1 MKRLLVPIAVLL
13 LGAAIPA
20 AAQAQRGPNGG
31 CPQGPA
37 GRECR
42 EALRDQGTVRGG
54 GGQRPGGWRPEAG
67 EQRGGQSQR
76 MVSLEQVVG
85 RIASRTPGRLL
96 DAGTEN
102 RGDRV
107 VYRVRWQAND
117 GRRIDYIVDASS
129 GQILSANGE

>member
-1 MKRLLVPIAVLL
+1 MKRLLVPLAVLL

-20 AAQAQRGPNGG
+20 AAVAQRGANAG
-31 CPQGPA
+31 CPAGPA
-37 GRECR
+37 GRDCR
-42 EALRDQGTVRGG
+42 EANRDRGTTRGG
-54 GGQRPGGWRPEAG
+54 DSLGAGWRPDAG
-67 EQRGGQSQR
+67 EPRGNQGGQR

-102 RGDRV
+102 RGSRT

>member
-1 MKRLLVPIAVLL
+1 MKRFLVPIAVLL
-13 LGAAIPA
+13 LGAAAPA
-20 AAQAQRGPNGG
+20 TALAQRGPSS
-31 CPQGPA
+31 CPPGPQ

-54 GGQRPGGWRPEAG
+54 GDWRGNGGESRPP
-67 EQRGGQSQR
+67 QR

-96 DAGTEN
+96 DAGTES
-102 RGDRV
+102 RGDRM

-117 GRRIDYIVDASS
+117 GRRIDYIVDAST
-129 GQILSANGE
+129 GAILSANGE

>member
-1 MKRLLVPIAVLL
+1 MKRFLVPFAVLL
-13 LGAAIPA
+13 LSA
-20 AAQAQRGPNGG
+20 AAPATALAQRGPNGG
-31 CPQGPA
+31 CPTGPQ

-42 EALRDQGTVRGG
+42 EAQRDRGTVRGG
-54 GGQRPGGWRPEAG
+54 GGGWDAG
-67 EQRGGQSQR
+67 ERPPQR

-102 RGDRV
+102 RGDRM

-117 GRRIDYIVDASS
+117 GRRIDYIVDAST
-129 GQILSANGE
+129 GAILSANGE